1 MVAFPFKDECTNFK
15 SLSIS
20 VCYMTKMLFI
30 SLFSLKIKVLILNI
44 ALLPSCL
51 ASSPNPPLQGY
62 PITKHS
68 PLTFVF
74 LPVWEHKT
82 PGYLFIILLYLMTY
96 ISDSI
101 FLASPYLAQCT
112 PHHSICRCQL
122 HKSLTKGY
130 RKRACNRTWNDHFW
144 FPVNELNTA

>member
-30 SLFSLKIKVLILNI
+30 SLFSLKIKVPILNI
-44 ALLPSCL
+44 APLPSCL
-51 ASSPNPPLQGY
+51 ASSLKPPLQEY
-62 PITKHS
+62 TITKLPS
-68 PLTFVF
+68 LTFVF

-82 PGYLFIILLYLMTY
+82 PGYLNLILLNRMTY

-112 PHHSICRCQL
+112 PHHSNAGVSFN
-122 HKSLTKGY
+122 KPLTKGY
-130 RKRACNRTWNDHFW
+130 RKRACNGTWNDHFW